1 MDKVFDLNSPLM
13 RSLTTLANLILL
25 SCAWTIF
32 SIPVITVGPA
42 TAAVYYVI
50 QKMVQGE
57 NPGILRC
64 FWKGFRDNFK
74 QGMILTLIFGVAAAL
89 MYYDY
94 VFSYM
99 VSDTLGPALRAVFV
113 ILAVVWLTMVCYAF
127 PLQAQFQNS
136 IKNTLKNAL
145 LLGIV
150 RPGKTVPLIALHLI
164 PVAVCLVLPELFVK
178 VLPLWLILAPG
189 GIAFLSMVLLKKIW
203 CSLLERAQAQ
213 PEDGTTEA

>member
-13 RSLTTLANLILL
+13 RSLTTLAILILL
-25 SCAWTIF
+25 SYAWTIF

-113 ILAVVWLTMVCYAF
+113 ILAVVWLTMVCYASRCRH
-127 PLQAQFQNS
+127 NS
-136 IKNTLKNAL
+136 KTPSKTRLK
-145 LLGIV
+145 
-150 RPGKTVPLIALHLI
+150 TH
-164 PVAVCLVLPELFVK
+164 
-178 VLPLWLILAPG
+178 
-189 GIAFLSMVLLKKIW
+189 
-203 CSLLERAQAQ
+203 CSLALSV
-213 PEDGTTEA
+213 PEKPFP